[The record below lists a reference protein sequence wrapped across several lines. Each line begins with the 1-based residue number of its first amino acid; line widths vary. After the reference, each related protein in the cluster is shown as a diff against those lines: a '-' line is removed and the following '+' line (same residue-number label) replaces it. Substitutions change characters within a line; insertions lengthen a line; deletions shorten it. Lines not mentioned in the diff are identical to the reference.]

1 MSNVEDYL
9 VGNIYHMV
17 HFDNLQSIFSQ
28 RMLLSKEQ
36 VEQKKLRHTSIAYE
50 NVQGLRDRVYVLKSD
65 QKSFRRLHSYVPFY
79 FATRTPMLYV
89 QHKKGIQEN
98 IIIFEVNRSILR
110 NQGVLFTDGNAS
122 NQQLS
127 AKRGERVVITPCTNE
142 NGRCQRHYLSGGPY
156 GTNSNR
162 SEFFSN
168 VSFLNRLHWD
178 IIKDEWFRG
187 DKEFGSD
194 EKKRLK
200 HAEVLV
206 PDRLPL
212 GLIQAISVN
221 SEDMA
226 KAVNQLIA
234 MASYRTN
241 LGVPFATCKP
251 VLFFQ

>member
-1 MSNVEDYL
+1 MSNAEDYL
-9 VGNIYHMV
+9 VGSIYHMV

-36 VEQKKLRHTSIAYE
+36 IEQKNLRYESIAYE
-50 NVQGLRDRVYVLKSD
+50 NVQSLRDRVFVWRAD
-65 QKSFRRLHSYVPFY
+65 QKKYRRLHSYVPFY

-89 QHKKGIQEN
+89 QYKKGIQNN
-98 IIIFEVNRSILR
+98 IVVFEVNRSILH

-127 AKRGERVVITPCTNE
+127 VVRGERVGVTPCTNE
-142 NGRCQRHYLSGGPY
+142 NKLCQRRYLPGGPY

-168 VSFLNRLHWD
+168 VSFLERLRWD
-178 IIKDEWFRG
+178 IIEGEWFN
-187 DKEFGSD
+187 SD
-194 EKKRLK
+194 EKKRIK
-200 HAEVLV
+200 HTEVLV
-206 PDRLPL
+206 PDSLPL

-226 KAVNQLIA
+226 KAVNKLIA
-234 MASYRTN
+234 FANKRTS
-241 LGVPFATCKP
+241 LGVPFATYKP
-251 VLFFQ
+251 ALFFQ

>member
-1 MSNVEDYL
+1 MSTIEDYL
-9 VGNIYHMV
+9 VGSIYHMV

-36 VEQKKLRHTSIAYE
+36 ISEKKIRYKSIAFE
-50 NVQGLRDRVYVLKSD
+50 KVQDLRDRVYVLKTD

-89 QHKKGIQEN
+89 QYKKGIQNN
-98 IIIFEVNRSILR
+98 IVVFEVNRSILR

-127 AKRGERVVITPCTNE
+127 RAKGERVGITPCTNE
-142 NGRCQRHYLSGGPY
+142 NELCRRRYIPDGPY

-168 VSFLNRLHWD
+168 VSFLNRLHWNV
-178 IIKDEWFRG
+178 IEDEWFRG
-187 DKEFGSD
+187 DKEFNSD
-194 EKKRLK
+194 EKKRIK

-212 GLIQAISVN
+212 DLIQAISVN
-221 SEDMA
+221 SNDMA

-234 MASYRTN
+234 IATNRTN
-241 LGVPFATCKP
+241 LSIPLSTYQPA
-251 VLFFQ
+251 LFFL